1 MSIYLNKTL
10 SEYPPRE
17 KKVLNSI
24 SEPVAVIVL
33 TLFMPARAVLAQ
45 GKALLYVKSLLLCSN
60 FWEFAIFSAGRVRL
74 GKFIA
79 KYGIPFTV

>member
-17 KKVLNSI
+17 ESFI
-24 SEPVAVIVL
+24 SEPVVVIVL

-60 FWEFAIFSAGRVRL
+60 F
-74 GKFIA
+74 
-79 KYGIPFTV
+79 